1 MARPLPNIHFTK
13 LPFLHIPV
21 TFFIIA
27 ISALSV
33 LSIVTFLCGSHRSTR
48 SPRHKSE
55 QTTVRLGDSKPAVSK
70 LHSSISSKALLM
82 VKMISWRQ
90 VRDEE
95 EVGGGGGDFDG
106 GDDGEAVWRRT
117 IIMGERC
124 RPLEFSGKILYDSN
138 GNPLPESPHPIQATV
153 NSKPVSSAKS

>member
-27 ISALSV
+27 ISILSV
-33 LSIVTFLCGSHRSTR
+33 FSIITFLCGSHRSTR
-48 SPRHKSE
+48 SSRRKSE
-55 QTTVRLGDSKPAVSK
+55 QTTVRLGDSKPAVSR

-90 VRDEE
+90 VHDEE
-95 EVGGGGGDFDG
+95 EVGGEFDG
-106 GDDGEAVWRRT
+106 GDDDDDEAVWRRT

-138 GNPLPESPHPIQATV
+138 GNPLPDSPHPIQATV
-153 NSKPVSSAKS
+153 DNKPVSSAKS